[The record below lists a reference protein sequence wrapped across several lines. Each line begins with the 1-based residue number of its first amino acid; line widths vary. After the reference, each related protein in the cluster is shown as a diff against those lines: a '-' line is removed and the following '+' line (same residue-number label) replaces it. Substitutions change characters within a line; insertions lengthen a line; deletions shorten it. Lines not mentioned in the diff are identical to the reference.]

1 MSPAGRSRSATI
13 LSPRDDDSSSPRLL
27 ALDQPPRTLVTVEDA
42 VEISIDSDPLA
53 AARGDGRERQ
63 LGIAGQ
69 RP

>member
-1 MSPAGRSRSATI
+1 
-13 LSPRDDDSSSPRLL
+13 
-27 ALDQPPRTLVTVEDA
+27 LDQPPRTLVTVEDA